1 MQVSRLMENGYL
13 SVKIVLIMIS
23 VVEVEEQAEGE
34 GGLLVV
40 VVAGWVP
47 VFRIMVPVIGVE
59 VGVGVKVKAREAL
72 FRCFCNGVVYYP
84 SQLLV
89 FIPSFFFVFRVNIC
103 LFFFSHLA
111 LF

>member
-1 MQVSRLMENGYL
+1 MQVSKLMENGYL
-13 SVKIVLIMIS
+13 SAKIVLIMIS

-72 FRCFCNGVVYYP
+72 FRCFCNGVVVYDP

-89 FIPSFFFVFRVNIC
+89 FIPSFFLSFG
-103 LFFFSHLA
+103 
-111 LF
+111 